1 METLSNSFSNTNN
14 NSNNM
19 NSPRNNNNNRISPS
33 NFSKPD
39 SRYNSGGVKPPTSKE
54 FTPPF

>member
-1 METLSNSFSNTNN
+1 
-14 NSNNM
+14 M
-19 NSPRNNNNNRISPS
+19 NSRNNNNNRISPS
-33 NFSKPD
+33 TFSKPD